1 MKFFI
6 VDDDP
11 DVLALASRLLT
22 EAGHEV
28 VVRGSSADALR
39 EILETPPDCV
49 ITDVMMPGMDGF
61 ELTRALRARP
71 ELAATKIVILS
82 AKSYDFDR
90 RRAKE
95 MGADG
100 YITKPINIETFLQS
114 IYDCVSERIALH
126 YWGVHGTLPAPGPA
140 YTRYGG
146 NTPCV
151 SVAISGEPLYIFDC
165 GSGIKQLSDHVMRG
179 GAERFSGRIFISH
192 THWDHINTVPFFAPL
207 YLRGNQIEIFGPYQ
221 GDLTIGNAIS
231 AQMESVYFPVTIRE
245 FGARLVFRDLREE
258 TLKFGPVTIDT
269 MLLRHPGYCLG
280 YKLTCRGR
288 VICYITDN
296 ELYLPTNP
304 APRRA
309 LRAAARAVRARRRR
323 PDHRHHLPRPRVPL
337 QGGLG
342 PFLRQPGRRPRGAR
356 RGEAAAPL
364 PPRPGPDRRRH
375 RPETGRNAQG
385 TGAPRLESGL
395 RSACRRVRT
404 GSLEDAHGKCRLA
417 NAAPSSSQL
426 ESTSGV
432 RSFNPNDRIR

>member
-61 ELTRALRARP
+61 ELTRALRAKA
-71 ELAATKIVILS
+71 EMAATKIVILS

-100 YITKPINIETFLQS
+100 YITKPIHIETFLQS
-114 IYDCVSERIALH
+114 IYACVSERIALH
-126 YWGVHGTLPAPGPA
+126 YWGVHGTLPAPGAA

-165 GSGIKQLSDHVMRG
+165 GSGIKQLSDRIMREAG
-179 GAERFSGRIFISH
+179 ERFSGRIFISH

-207 YLRGNQIEIFGPYQ
+207 YVRGNQIEIFGPYQ

-258 TLKFGPVTIDT
+258 KLKFGPVTIDT

-280 YKLTCRGR
+280 YKLTSRGR

-304 APRRA
+304 RHDARYVQRLAQFVHGADVLITDTTYRDHEYPSKVDWGHSCVSQVA
-309 LRAAARAVRARRRR
+309 DLAARAEVKQLHLFHHDPDQTDADIDLKLDETRKELAR
-323 PDHRHHLPRPRVPL
+323 
-337 QGGLG
+337 LG
-342 PFLRQPGRRPRGAR
+342 SNVVC
-356 RGEAAAPL
+356 EAPA
-364 PPRPGPDRRRH
+364 
-375 RPETGRNAQG
+375 E
-385 TGAPRLESGL
+385 
-395 RSACRRVRT
+395 
-404 GSLEDAHGKCRLA
+404 GSELVL
-417 NAAPSSSQL
+417 
-426 ESTSGV
+426 
-432 RSFNPNDRIR
+432 

>member
-28 VVRGSSADALR
+28 VVRASSADALR

-61 ELTRALRARP
+61 ELTRALRSKA
-71 ELAATKIVILS
+71 EGAATKIVILS

-114 IYDCVSERIALH
+114 IYDCVSERIALR

-151 SVAISGEPLYIFDC
+151 SVAISGEPLTIFDC
-165 GSGIKQLSDHVMRG
+165 GSGIKQLSDRIMQG
-179 GAERFSGRIFISH
+179 SGERFSGRIFISH

-207 YLRGNQIEIFGPYQ
+207 YVRGNQIEVFGPYQ

-245 FGARLVFRDLREE
+245 FGARLMFRDLREE

-280 YKLTCRGR
+280 YKLACRGR

-304 APRRA
+304 RHDARYVQRLARFVHGADVLITDTTYRDHEYPSKVDWGHSCVSQVA
-309 LRAAARAVRARRRR
+309 DLAARAEVKRLHLFHHDPDQTDADIDLKLDETRKELAR
-323 PDHRHHLPRPRVPL
+323 
-337 QGGLG
+337 LG
-342 PFLRQPGRRPRGAR
+342 SKVVC
-356 RGEAAAPL
+356 EAPA
-364 PPRPGPDRRRH
+364 
-375 RPETGRNAQG
+375 E
-385 TGAPRLESGL
+385 
-395 RSACRRVRT
+395 
-404 GSLEDAHGKCRLA
+404 GSELVL
-417 NAAPSSSQL
+417 
-426 ESTSGV
+426 
-432 RSFNPNDRIR
+432 